1 MIGAVAGLG
10 LVALLALPWTRQW
23 LESVMILHMLVQIPL
38 LAGAGALMV
47 MDLPGTWRARL
58 ASWNRNGISG
68 ILMAAAAS
76 SWWMVPRALD
86 AALASPAMELA
97 KFVSLPLF
105 VGVPLAVSWSWLGGI
120 GRGFV
125 IANVLPMWAVVGWL
139 YLVAPVRVCNFYLVE
154 DQAVAGAGL
163 IAASSGLG
171 LIAGGLAF
179 RRRPTISAA
188 SADFTTFLGVRAV
201 DDSTRTVLSSLKPTQ
216 SALTNRMQ

>member
-1 MIGAVAGLG
+1 VIGAFAGLG
-10 LVALLALPWTRQW
+10 LVAVLALPWARHW
-23 LESVMILHMLVQIPL
+23 LEGVMILHMLVQIPL

-47 MDLPGTWRARL
+47 MSVPRRWRTRL
-58 ASWNRNGISG
+58 ASWNRSGISG

-105 VGVPLAVSWSWLGGI
+105 VGAPLALSWSRLGGM

-139 YLVAPVRVCNFYLVE
+139 YLAAPVRVCNFYLVE

-163 IAASSGLG
+163 LATSIGLG
-171 LIAGGLAF
+171 LVAGGLAF
-179 RRRPTISAA
+179 RQRTSFTAA
-188 SADFTTFLGVRAV
+188 
-201 DDSTRTVLSSLKPTQ
+201 
-216 SALTNRMQ
+216 

>member
-1 MIGAVAGLG
+1 VIAAIAGLG
-10 LVALLALPWTRQW
+10 LVALLALPWTRQS

-58 ASWNRNGISG
+58 ASWNRNGVSG
-68 ILMAAAAS
+68 ILMAVAAS
-76 SWWMVPRALD
+76 SWWMAPRALD

-105 VGVPLAVSWSWLGGI
+105 VGAPLALSWSWLGGI

-139 YLVAPVRVCNFYLVE
+139 YLAAPVRVCNFYLIE
-154 DQAVAGAGL
+154 DQAVAGTGL
-163 IAASSGLG
+163 LAASIGLG
-171 LIAGGLAF
+171 LIVGGLAF
-179 RRRPTISAA
+179 RRHPTPSAA
-188 SADFTTFLGVRAV
+188 PAGFTTFLHGGTV
-201 DDSTRTVLSSLKPTQ
+201 DDSTPTVLSSLKPTQ
-216 SALTNRMQ
+216 SALTNWMQ